1 MLDESCE
8 TYLHELVLVKP
19 VYGWGWTRLDAPD
32 ISVPAE
38 INGVPFPFKCRIT
51 EFLYHHNRPNGALG
65 RIEESNHIYD
75 NLWMFF
81 YLRVQGIFNFTD
93 EIGYYN
99 LEIGSPPPEIVEKD
113 ESLEFKSGEPIVN
126 GYAHIAESLRHI
138 ERYDARQIEKW
149 EIMRDAENV
158 EN

>member
-1 MLDESCE
+1 MLDKSCE
-8 TYLHELVLVKP
+8 NYLNELVAIKP
-19 VYGWGWTRLDAPD
+19 VYGWGWTRVDAPE

-65 RIEESNHIYD
+65 RIEEANHIYD
-75 NLWMFF
+75 NLWTFF
-81 YLRVQGIFNFTD
+81 YLRVSKVANFTD

-99 LEIGSPPPEIVEKD
+99 LEIGSQPPEIVAGKEW
-113 ESLEFKSGEPIVN
+113 LEFTSGAPIVN
-126 GYAHIAESLRHI
+126 GYAHIAESLQRI
-138 ERYDARQIEKW
+138 ERYDARQTEKW
-149 EIMRDAENV
+149 EIIRDAEND